1 MLNIRGDDDTDFA
14 VSVEQPA
21 KLNIGGGGDND
32 FAVNVERQVRL
43 NVGHGDDNDSPSV
56 KLNIGA
62 SDPAE
67 QA

>member
-1 MLNIRGDDDTDFA
+1 MLNIRGGDDTDFA

-21 KLNIGGGGDND
+21 KLNIGGGDDND

-62 SDPAE
+62 SDPA
-67 QA
+67 